1 MKLIVIGHGMVGHK
15 LLECL
20 AAQADAAG
28 TLQVTVLGEEPRP
41 AYDRVHLSEFFAGKS
56 ADDLSLVEP
65 GFFERHRQFDL
76 RLNARVASIDRAAHT
91 VTLASGATLAYDKLV
106 LATGSRPFVPP
117 CPATSVTAASSTG
130 PSRISKRCRRAAR
143 DARRGDRRRLLGLEC
158 AKALRDMGLDTH
170 VVEFAPRLMAVQ
182 VDDGGGRMLRAKI
195 ESLGVTVHTGKNTL
209 EIVDGEQ
216 HAHRMA
222 FADGSHL
229 DADMIVFSAG
239 IRAARRTGARVRPEI
254 GPRGGIAIDD
264 ACRTSDPTSTR
275 SASARRGTA

>member
-117 CPATSVTAASSTG
+117 LPGNERDGCFVYRTIEDLEAMQARGA
-130 PSRISKRCRRAAR
+130 RRAAW
-143 DARRGDRRRLLGLEC
+143 
-158 AKALRDMGLDTH
+158 
-170 VVEFAPRLMAVQ
+170 
-182 VDDGGGRMLRAKI
+182 
-195 ESLGVTVHTGKNTL
+195 
-209 EIVDGEQ
+209 
-216 HAHRMA
+216 
-222 FADGSHL
+222 
-229 DADMIVFSAG
+229 
-239 IRAARRTGARVRPEI
+239 
-254 GPRGGIAIDD
+254 
-264 ACRTSDPTSTR
+264 
-275 SASARRGTA
+275 